1 MLARMRSGVT
11 YANAMAT
18 IALFVALGG
27 GAYASIMLPAG
38 SVGTRQLKKNA
49 VTAKKIKNGAVS
61 TRKLANGAVT
71 KAKLNVSGVTVP
83 NALHAAIADN
93 AAHATGADSAA
104 HATGADSAAHATGAD
119 NADNAAHAT
128 RAGDAD
134 NADKLGGVSPS
145 GFESA
150 IPVGEWAGQVGVI
163 ANSSTAFVFAGPT
176 TSMTTNATQTVVAS
190 GSAALGAGLNASIE
204 LSICKQP
211 TTGGAVTVLNPTSGG
226 AVEDVTVT
234 TTRHPFAISASG
246 VPGAGTWNIGM
257 CVEDDS
263 PVDVDSSDWSI
274 GWAMAV

>member
-27 GAYASIMLPAG
+27 GAYASIVLPAS
-38 SVGTRQLKKNA
+38 SVGTTQLKKNA
-49 VTAKKIKNGAVS
+49 VTTKKIKNGAVS

-71 KAKLNVSGVTVP
+71 KAKLDVSGVTVP
-83 NALHAAIADN
+83 NALHANTADN
-93 AAHATGADSAA
+93 AAHATGADN
-104 HATGADSAAHATGAD
+104 AAHATGAD

-176 TSMTTNATQTVVAS
+176 TSMTTTATQTIVTS
-190 GSAALGAGLNASIE
+190 GSAALRAGANASIE

-211 TTGGAVTVLNPTSGG
+211 TNGGAVTVLNPTSGG

-234 TTRHPFAISASG
+234 TTRLPFAISASG
-246 VPGAGTWNIGM
+246 VPGAGSWNIGM
-257 CVEDDS
+257 CVENGS

-274 GWAMAV
+274 GWAMVV